1 MPFQKGQSGNP
12 AGRPRGVPDR
22 RTQYRK
28 LFEPHVPALIEKAV
42 ELACAG
48 DTAALK
54 LCLDRVLPVIRPQTV
69 PVSIPT
75 ANEAH
80 TLAEKGQAVASAAT
94 TGEISP
100 DEAASLLTMLGS
112 VAKIMEVTELETRL
126 SALEEEINGNL
137 AT

>member
-1 MPFQKGQSGNP
+1 MPFKKGQSGNP

-28 LFEPHVPALIEKAV
+28 LLEPHAPALIEKAV

-48 DTAALK
+48 DTAAIK
-54 LCLDRVLPVIRPQTV
+54 LCLERVLPAIRPQTV
-69 PVSIPT
+69 PVT
-75 ANEAH
+75 LAAANEAH
-80 TLAEKGQAVASAAT
+80 TLAEKAQAVANATT

-100 DEAASLLTMLGS
+100 DEAASLLNVLGG
-112 VAKIMEVTELETRL
+112 VAKIVEVTELETRL
-126 SALEEEINGNL
+126 SALEEELNGDL